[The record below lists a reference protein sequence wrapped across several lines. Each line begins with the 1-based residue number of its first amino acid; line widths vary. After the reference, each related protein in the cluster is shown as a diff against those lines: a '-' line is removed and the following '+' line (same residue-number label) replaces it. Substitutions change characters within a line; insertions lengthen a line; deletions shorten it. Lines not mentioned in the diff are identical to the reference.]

1 MNEQPYRPGDPDD
14 FDRLYRASYPRL
26 FRTLYGVLGDA
37 AAAEDC
43 VQECFLKAFRA
54 WPRWRPEAPVEAW
67 LHRIALNLAHSH
79 CRRQRLREV
88 GEVIRR
94 LGRPEP
100 GPDPAAVAERS
111 DLVGA
116 LSRLPPGLA
125 AVIVLRHYH
134 GYSNRDLAVA
144 LNVSERTVGSRLATA
159 KVRLQAELGP
169 EWGRL
174 PTPPGLNVELL
185 VRSERAD
192 V

>member
-43 VQECFLKAFRA
+43 VQECFLKAFKA
-54 WPRWRPEAPVEAW
+54 WPRWKPEAPVEAW

-79 CRRQRLREV
+79 RRRQRLREV

-94 LGRPEP
+94 LGRPGP
-100 GPDPAAVAERS
+100 GADPAGVAERS
-111 DLVGA
+111 DLVRA
-116 LSRLPPGLA
+116 LGRLPPGLA
-125 AVIVLRHYH
+125 AVIVLRHHH
-134 GYSNRDLAVA
+134 GYSNRELAVS
-144 LNVSERTVGSRLATA
+144 LGVSERTVGSRLAA
-159 KVRLQAELGP
+159 ARAQLRIELGP

-174 PTPPGLNVELL
+174 PTSSGLDVELW
-185 VRSERAD
+185 
-192 V
+192 